1 MNDAF
6 HNEPKDRYLSLGRFA
21 QAAQLSR
28 KALRLYDQLSL
39 LIPVYVDP
47 TTGYRYY
54 DTDQLEQARF
64 IRLLR
69 GMEMP
74 LADIRRVLAATTADE
89 ALLLVTESHHEFDNR
104 VKQVHRATQKA
115 IAYIKKEQETMSL
128 EITVKTYHQQQVV
141 SIKKNIRVPAFQNL
155 IPEACNQ
162 ISTYII
168 ESGARISGDPFC
180 FYYGPVNESD
190 DGPVEICFPFEGTVQ
205 PGGEYL
211 VRMVPEHKA
220 ACGRASKEDSQF
232 PEILEVWDSV
242 VEWVQRNKFKM
253 TEEPV
258 ACYEI
263 WHEDFTISVVQPFKN
278 GG

>member
-1 MNDAF
+1 MNDA
-6 HNEPKDRYLSLGRFA
+6 NQANNKENYLSLGRFA

-28 KALRLYDQLSL
+28 KALRLYDQLGI
-39 LIPVYVDP
+39 LIPTYVDP
-47 TTGYRYY
+47 FTGYRYY

-74 LADIRRVLAATTADE
+74 LADIRRVLAATTTDA
-89 ALLLVTESHHEFDNR
+89 AMLLVAQSQHEFENR
-104 VKQVHRATQKA
+104 ANQVHRATKKV
-115 IAYIKKEQETMSL
+115 IAYLKKEQDTMSL
-128 EITVKTYHQQQVV
+128 EISVNTYPQQQVV
-141 SIKKNIRVPAFQNL
+141 SIKKNIRVPEFHTF
-155 IPEACNQ
+155 IPEACNK
-162 ISTYII
+162 ISNYIL
-168 ESGARISGDPFC
+168 ESGASISGDPIC

-190 DGPVEICFPFEGTVQ
+190 DGPVEICFPFEGTID
-205 PGGEYL
+205 PGGEFM
-211 VRMVPEHKA
+211 VRTVPEHKA
-220 ACGRASKEDSQF
+220 ACGRASKEESQF

-263 WHEDFTISVVQPFKN
+263 WHEDFTISVVQPFIN
-278 GG
+278 SN

>member
-1 MNDAF
+1 MNDA
-6 HNEPKDRYLSLGRFA
+6 NQYNLKESYLSLGRFA

-28 KALRLYDQLSL
+28 KALRLYDQLGILTPS
-39 LIPVYVDP
+39 YVDP
-47 TTGYRYY
+47 LTGYRYY
-54 DTDQLEQARF
+54 EPDQLEQARF

-69 GMEMP
+69 GMEMA
-74 LADIRRVLAATTADE
+74 LADIRRVLAATTPDE
-89 ALLLVTESHHEFDNR
+89 ALILVTESQHEFENR
-104 VKQVHRATQKA
+104 AKQVHRATEKV
-115 IAYIKKEQETMSL
+115 IAYIKKEQDTMSL
-128 EITVKTYHQQQVV
+128 EISVKKYPQQQVV
-141 SIKKNIRVPAFQNL
+141 SLKKNIRVPAFHNF
-155 IPEACNQ
+155 IPEACDQ
-162 ISTYII
+162 ISTYIL

-190 DGPVEICFPFEGTVQ
+190 DGPVEICFPFEGTVE
-205 PGGEYL
+205 PGEDYL
-211 VRMVPEHKA
+211 VRTVPAHQA
-220 ACGRASKEDSQF
+220 AFGRASKEDSQF

-242 VEWVQRNKFKM
+242 VEWVQRNKYKM